1 MKKLKLLLLLF
12 LVASSISLL
21 HAQSWYVYDGSSIPN
36 DLDGWITSSDAPG
49 TNFVESVVDDPEVF
63 GNKYLKYLSAD
74 VESKKYYRHKFTG
87 TSTAITVVARMKGIP
102 IDTLSGEY
110 AFQIETANGVVR
122 SVLDIVTDE
131 NKLKEE
137 KGDAADVVL
146 DADLSEWQIYRIT
159 LDDNSVN
166 VYLNENAIPVMTG
179 LGAAVSDNHLRF
191 GDAGSARVAG
201 CVDWC
206 VIDTTGAYAPG
217 SGAAIPDSLTTP
229 AWYVY
234 DGTAIPNDLDGWI
247 TSSDAPGTNF
257 VETVVDDVEQSGN
270 KYLKYLSADVESKK
284 YYRHKFTGTST
295 AITVVARMKGI
306 PIDTLSGEY
315 AFQIETA
322 NGVVRS
328 VLDIVTDE
336 NKLKEE
342 KGDAADVVLDAD
354 LSEWQIYRITL
365 DDNSVN
371 VYLNENAIPVMTGLG
386 AAVSDNHLRF
396 GDAGSARVAG
406 CVDWCVI
413 DTTGAYAPGSGAVI
427 PDSLSL
433 AFGPSDYV
441 FISGIELSALTTAI
455 EINETTQV
463 SETITPWNANDK
475 TVSWSTSDANIAT
488 VDATGLV
495 TGVSAGTATITATA
509 NDGSGVTGTID
520 ITVRT
525 LVTEIQLAA
534 LVTSIDINATTQV
547 SETVL
552 PWEATDKTVTW
563 STSDANIATVSTSGL
578 VTGVSGG
585 TATITA
591 TANDGSGVSGTID
604 ITVEPTAIHS
614 ESANVPVKVYPNPFA
629 SRVNFTINLSRDENV
644 SIAISDV
651 SGKIIRVSTHQLKFG
666 ENTITISSDEM
677 YPGLYFYVIKG
688 DEILNTGRLL
698 KIE

>member
-1 MKKLKLLLLLF
+1 MAGCF
-12 LVASSISLL
+12 STL
-21 HAQSWYVYDGSSIPN
+21 HAQSWYVYDGSAIPNDLSGWITSSDAPGTNFVETVVNDEEVFGNKYLRYLSADVESKKYYRHKFTGTSTKITVVARMKGVLIDSLTGEYAFQIETANGVVRSVLDIVTDGNKLKEEKGDAADTVLQADLSQWQVYRITLDGDSVNVYLNEGINPVMAGYGSAVSDNHLRFGDAGSARVAGCIDWCVIDTTGAYAPGTGAAIPDSLTTPAWYVYDGTAIPN

-49 TNFVESVVDDPEVF
+49 TNFVETVVDDVELL

-87 TSTAITVVARMKGIP
+87 TSTAITVVTRMKGVL
-102 IDTLSGEY
+102 IDSLTGEY

-217 SGAAIPDSLTTP
+217 T
-229 AWYVY
+229 
-234 DGTAIPNDLDGWI
+234 
-247 TSSDAPGTNF
+247 
-257 VETVVDDVEQSGN
+257 
-270 KYLKYLSADVESKK
+270 
-284 YYRHKFTGTST
+284 
-295 AITVVARMKGI
+295 
-306 PIDTLSGEY
+306 
-315 AFQIETA
+315 
-322 NGVVRS
+322 
-328 VLDIVTDE
+328 
-336 NKLKEE
+336 
-342 KGDAADVVLDAD
+342 
-354 LSEWQIYRITL
+354 
-365 DDNSVN
+365 
-371 VYLNENAIPVMTGLG
+371 
-386 AAVSDNHLRF
+386 
-396 GDAGSARVAG
+396 
-406 CVDWCVI
+406 
-413 DTTGAYAPGSGAVI
+413 GAVI

-441 FISGIELSALTTAI
+441 FVSGIELSALTTAI

-509 NDGSGVTGTID
+509 NDGSDVKGTID

-525 LVTEIQLAA
+525 LVTEIQLTA
-534 LVTSIDINATTQV
+534 LVTSIDVNATTQV

-563 STSDANIATVSTSGL
+563 STSDANIATVNTSGL
-578 VTGVSGG
+578 VTGVAAG

-604 ITVEPTAIHS
+604 ITIEPTAIHS

-629 SRVNFTINLSRDENV
+629 SSVNFNITLIRDENV
-644 SIAISDV
+644 SITIADV
-651 SGKIIRVSTHQLKFG
+651 SGKIISVSTHQLKLG
-666 ENTITISSDEM
+666 ENIISITSDAM
-677 YPGLYFYVIKG
+677 HPGLYFYTIKG
-688 DEILNTGRLL
+688 QEILNTGRLL